1 MDRAHPARSGAS
13 FRHDAEI
20 VMGVVQS
27 VRADV
32 ATECEARLTPLRA
45 LTTSADAAVVHQAS
59 GKGFD
64 APTATDPA
72 GMVIMT
78 LAMEEGS
85 FIVPAD
91 FDRGR
96 DSDGSGGGDVDLYDP
111 GDLTLR
117 FNNQLI

>member
-27 VRADV
+27 ASVDV

-45 LTTSADAAVVHQAS
+45 LTASADASITHAAY

-78 LAMEEGS
+78 LAMAQGS

-96 DSDGSGGGDVDLYDP
+96 DGDGQGGDVDLYDP

-117 FNNQLI
+117 FTSQLI